1 MSGRKK
7 ILVTLGFALSLGL
20 IASAVSVMAASYY
33 YSRFKFVLLNVIC
46 REVVEREPEA
56 RQSI

>member
-33 YSRFKFVLLNVIC
+33 YSRVGFDLLNVFW
-46 REVVEREPEA
+46 RVVVEREPEA
-56 RQSI
+56 RQYI